1 MSEPLI
7 IYKSIV
13 GSRTYGFEVEESDV
27 DLAVI
32 ASSFDYQEE
41 GYDTHSWTP
50 EHFISRFSCPV
61 INWVTHQW
69 LFPADFLLENDLSKW
84 IKENREDFVK
94 AILPEFYNSHLLAI
108 DGFFQKGGP
117 HSKYVARAIHFRNM
131 FVNYA
136 EGMTFEEA
144 LKPQG
149 ANRDFLL
156 DIRKGKV
163 PVSQILNANATA
175 KTRLLSVEGFYKEP
189 RADKSILEDFK
200 QMVYKEMDAT
210 PQNPT

>member
-1 MSEPLI
+1 MAEPLI

-13 GSRTYGFEVEESDV
+13 GSRTYGLEIENSDI
-27 DLAVI
+27 DLAVVTP
-32 ASSFDYQEE
+32 SLDYKEE
-41 GYDTHSWTP
+41 GYDVHTRSP
-50 EHFISRFSCPV
+50 ERFISRYNKTI
-61 INWVTHQW
+61 INWVAHQW
-69 LFPADFLLENDLSKW
+69 LFPAEFLLENDLSKW
-84 IKENREDFVK
+84 IKENREDFIK

-108 DGFFQKGGP
+108 DRFFQRGGP
-117 HSKYVARAIHFRNM
+117 HSKYVARAIHFRNV

-163 PVSQILNANATA
+163 PISQILNVNATA
-175 KTRLLSVEGFYKEP
+175 KARLLSVEDFYKEP
-189 RADKSILEDFK
+189 RADKAILTEFEN
-200 QMVYKEMDAT
+200 MVYREVDLLNK
-210 PQNPT
+210 

>member
-7 IYKSIV
+7 IYKGIV
-13 GSRTYGFEVEESDV
+13 GSRTYGLDVEESDV
-27 DLAVI
+27 DLGVI
-32 ASSFDYQEE
+32 ASSFDYKEE
-41 GYDTHSWTP
+41 GYDTHSLTP
-50 EHFISRFSCPV
+50 EYFISRFSRPV

-69 LFPADFLLENDLSKW
+69 LFPAEFLLENDLSKW
-84 IKENREDFVK
+84 IQENREDFVK
-94 AILPEFYNSHLLAI
+94 AILPEYYNSHLLAI
-108 DGFFQKGGP
+108 DRFFQRGGP

-175 KTRLLSVEGFYKEP
+175 KARLLSVEDFYKEP
-189 RADKSILEDFK
+189 RADKSILKEFEY
-200 QMVYKEMDAT
+200 MVYREAELLK
-210 PQNPT
+210 